1 MIVCDVCEPGRRRTR
16 SKTRATLA
24 QTTKS
29 RHQGISFR
37 TMVSTTTP
45 LPQVAPGPP
54 LLLDLV
60 RPRRVVALVFSQV
73 AHLVS
78 WPVFVARLLDHA
90 FIVSGDGKR
99 SGVLETQALTVT
111 LKELVSFVFQ
121 LNTQHTLDSNLPRV
135 PS

>member
-1 MIVCDVCEPGRRRTR
+1 VTFANPAAAEHAQKLGLRWLRQRNRVTR
-16 SKTRATLA
+16 VFHSVRWC
-24 QTTKS
+24 
-29 RHQGISFR
+29 
-37 TMVSTTTP
+37 P
-45 LPQVAPGPP
+45 LLPPQVAPGPP

>member
-1 MIVCDVCEPGRRRTR
+1 M
-16 SKTRATLA
+16 
-24 QTTKS
+24 
-29 RHQGISFR
+29 
-37 TMVSTTTP
+37 
-45 LPQVAPGPP
+45 
-54 LLLDLV
+54 
-60 RPRRVVALVFSQV
+60 
-73 AHLVS
+73 S